1 MSDDKP
7 EAEKPEAETTATPS
21 DAPVSRPAH
30 DPVGSVQTTESTP
43 TKAEAS
49 ELQIASGGTPDE
61 PTKKPT
67 EADKAKTVAAAHS
80 SHDRGAHG
88 HGEDHGHGLAH
99 TMPVWMLIGVLGA
112 LLVLT
117 VATVA
122 VTAID
127 LGAQGNLIVAMVIAT
142 IKAVLVCTFFMH
154 LLWDKKF
161 NLVLFLTSV
170 LFLILFLSMAT
181 TDRGEYQ
188 HSVDEYRAQQLGNK

>member
-7 EAEKPEAETTATPS
+7 EAEKPEAAETTEQ
-21 DAPVSRPAH
+21 APKSEP
-30 DPVGSVQTTESTP
+30 
-43 TKAEAS
+43 KAAM
-49 ELQIASGGTPDE
+49 
-61 PTKKPT
+61 K
-67 EADKAKTVAAAHS
+67 AAATS
-80 SHDRGAHG
+80 DHDHDG
-88 HGEDHGHGLAH
+88 HDHGGHAHAHAAHAHAGGGHDHGLAH
-99 TMPVWMLIGVLGA
+99 TTPVWLLFGVLSA

-117 VATVA
+117 IATVA
-122 VTAID
+122 VTSID
-127 LGAQGNLIVAMVIAT
+127 LGAQGNLIVAMIIAT

-188 HSVDEYRAQQLGNK
+188 HLVDEYRAQQLAK